1 MGLECPFD
9 DRQEMLRPDYE
20 FFHSQG
26 SRPLDIAYHSHDFYE
41 VFLFVSGR
49 AEYIIEGKTYALR
62 PGDILLTNDRELHR
76 PLVEPGRLYERY
88 VLWIRPEYIRKLQ
101 EDGTDLAACFVD
113 AARREYKRI
122 RPGGELIAR
131 LMRLCG
137 RLEEVYGGSAYGC
150 RVLERAYVMELLVY
164 LNRAYFETAEELVPD
179 VVENQKINAVVEYQS
194 AFGCG
199 FVTGRLGWKVLCQQ
213 VPFKPAVQAVYWGA
227 DSPVYHQEAADDRAG
242 YAAKGTACAQC
253 VSRERV

>member
-122 RPGGELIAR
+122 RPGGRADRPPDAAVRAAGGGIRRQR
-131 LMRLCG
+131 LRMPGAGAGLCDG
-137 RLEEVYGGSAYGC
+137 V
-150 RVLERAYVMELLVY
+150 
-164 LNRAYFETAEELVPD
+164 
-179 VVENQKINAVVEYQS
+179 
-194 AFGCG
+194 
-199 FVTGRLGWKVLCQQ
+199 
-213 VPFKPAVQAVYWGA
+213 
-227 DSPVYHQEAADDRAG
+227 AG
-242 YAAKGTACAQC
+242 
-253 VSRERV
+253 VS

>member
-20 FFHSQG
+20 CFHSQG
-26 SRPLDIAYHSHDFYE
+26 SRPLEIAYHSHDFYE

-49 AEYIIEGKTYALR
+49 AEYIIEGKTYVLR

-101 EDGTDLAACFVD
+101 EDGTDLAAGFVA

-131 LMRLCG
+131 LRL
-137 RLEEVYGGSAYGC
+137 L
-150 RVLERAYVMELLVY
+150 
-164 LNRAYFETAEELVPD
+164 
-179 VVENQKINAVVEYQS
+179 
-194 AFGCG
+194 
-199 FVTGRLGWKVLCQQ
+199 
-213 VPFKPAVQAVYWGA
+213 
-227 DSPVYHQEAADDRAG
+227 H
-242 YAAKGTACAQC
+242 
-253 VSRERV
+253 